1 MLATHPPAGVD
12 DTMNLAFH
20 PGLRKRKAAP
30 KTGKDFTEN
39 TTMKRFPAL
48 VALAAVLIWWFRS

>member
-1 MLATHPPAGVD
+1 
-12 DTMNLAFH
+12 MNLSFRSG
-20 PGLRKRKAAP
+20 PRKRKAAP

-48 VALAAVLIWWFRS
+48 VALAAVSQRA